1 MQTVEDFEQQV
12 KVFQVELA
20 EIRKTNAQTN
30 KENVFLKKYFKD
42 YGPTRFKLII
52 KEKELA

>member
-1 MQTVEDFEQQV
+1 MEDFEQQV

-20 EIRKTNAQTN
+20 EVRKTNAQAI